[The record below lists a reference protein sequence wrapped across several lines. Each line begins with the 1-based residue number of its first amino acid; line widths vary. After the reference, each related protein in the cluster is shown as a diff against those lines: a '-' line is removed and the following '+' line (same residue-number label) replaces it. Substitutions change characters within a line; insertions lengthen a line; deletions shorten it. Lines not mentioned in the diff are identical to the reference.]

1 MRPTA
6 NVGKAEDSGNKR
18 MSDLNKA
25 KISVDNSRKETV
37 KKLSAPL
44 KEFEGQ
50 IKKVTAIFDA
60 TYKSLSD
67 QVQHFVSQE
76 RENKRTVV
84 QNAISEELDKRKGE
98 VQAFAIP
105 IQDKWLLK
113 STTLKSIREAV
124 QGIIDQRI
132 ESLRLQQQ
140 AEQARVERASAIEQA
155 VKATNA
161 EYHLELSVAQFMTQ
175 WHTSLSTPLDDVCKD
190 ITSAAQ
196 RALARQEERSVPAP
210 AAKRWVAP
218 QTSAAPAVT
227 TAPAAEAGPD
237 KTMATTTRIEW
248 ADATTNTAVGCSHC
262 SPGCDHCYAEKFAH
276 RLSKNPV
283 AAKVYAGV
291 VDGRGKWTG
300 KINSNFSE
308 KMYPHRVPGKGKRVF
323 VGSMPDLEPCAE
335 CGRPA
340 KTVAGTG
347 SLISIGCFR
356 TGCRCVPVTYWVGN
370 NRSRSAAIRSWNF
383 RWKKKHPDAAIEN
396 YEEVA

>member
-1 MRPTA
+1 M
-6 NVGKAEDSGNKR
+6 EDSRMKLQTSLPAVSFDYAGLVAWAQGMTSKYQGLVITEDQVSEIR
-18 MSDLNKA
+18 VCMSDLNKA

-60 TYKSLSD
+60 TYKSLSE
-67 QVQHFVSQE
+67 QVQHFVEQE

-84 QNAISEELDKRKGE
+84 QNAISEELDKRKDE
-98 VQAFAIP
+98 VESFAIP

-140 AEQARVERASAIEQA
+140 AEQARAERASAIEQA

-210 AAKRWVAP
+210 AARRWVAP

-237 KTMATTTRIEW
+237 KTMSIIITYSPANDGEVRLALAKLRGLCTT
-248 ADATTNTAVGCSHC
+248 
-262 SPGCDHCYAEKFAH
+262 
-276 RLSKNPV
+276 
-283 AAKVYAGV
+283 
-291 VDGRGKWTG
+291 
-300 KINSNFSE
+300 FSA
-308 KMYPHRVPGKGKRVF
+308 RARQ
-323 VGSMPDLEPCAE
+323 
-335 CGRPA
+335 
-340 KTVAGTG
+340 
-347 SLISIGCFR
+347 
-356 TGCRCVPVTYWVGN
+356 
-370 NRSRSAAIRSWNF
+370 
-383 RWKKKHPDAAIEN
+383 
-396 YEEVA
+396 

>member
-1 MRPTA
+1 M
-6 NVGKAEDSGNKR
+6 EDSRMKLQTSLPAVSFDYAGLVAWAQGMTRKYQGLVITEDQVSEIR
-18 MSDLNKA
+18 VCMSDLNKA

-237 KTMATTTRIEW
+237 KTMSIIITYSPANDGEVRLALAKLRGLCTT
-248 ADATTNTAVGCSHC
+248 
-262 SPGCDHCYAEKFAH
+262 
-276 RLSKNPV
+276 
-283 AAKVYAGV
+283 
-291 VDGRGKWTG
+291 
-300 KINSNFSE
+300 FSA
-308 KMYPHRVPGKGKRVF
+308 RARQ
-323 VGSMPDLEPCAE
+323 
-335 CGRPA
+335 
-340 KTVAGTG
+340 
-347 SLISIGCFR
+347 
-356 TGCRCVPVTYWVGN
+356 
-370 NRSRSAAIRSWNF
+370 
-383 RWKKKHPDAAIEN
+383 
-396 YEEVA
+396 

>member
-1 MRPTA
+1 M
-6 NVGKAEDSGNKR
+6 EDSR
-18 MSDLNKA
+18 MKLQTSLPAVSFDYAGLVAWAQGMTSKYKGLVVTEDQVSEIRECMSALNKA

-44 KEFEGQ
+44 EEFKGQ
-50 IKKVTAIFDA
+50 IKKVTAIFDE
-60 TYKSLSD
+60 TYKFLSD
-67 QVQHFVSQE
+67 QVQHFTEQE
-76 RENKRTVV
+76 REKKREVV
-84 QNAISEELDKRKGE
+84 QGIISEELEKRKDE

-140 AEQARVERASAIEQA
+140 AEQARAERASAIEQA

-237 KTMATTTRIEW
+237 KTMSIIITYSPANDGEVRLALAKLRGLCTT
-248 ADATTNTAVGCSHC
+248 
-262 SPGCDHCYAEKFAH
+262 
-276 RLSKNPV
+276 
-283 AAKVYAGV
+283 
-291 VDGRGKWTG
+291 
-300 KINSNFSE
+300 FSA
-308 KMYPHRVPGKGKRVF
+308 RARQ
-323 VGSMPDLEPCAE
+323 
-335 CGRPA
+335 
-340 KTVAGTG
+340 
-347 SLISIGCFR
+347 
-356 TGCRCVPVTYWVGN
+356 
-370 NRSRSAAIRSWNF
+370 
-383 RWKKKHPDAAIEN
+383 
-396 YEEVA
+396 

>member
-1 MRPTA
+1 M
-6 NVGKAEDSGNKR
+6 EDSRMKLQTSLPAVSFDYAGLVAWAQGMTSKYQGLVVTEDQVAEIR
-18 MSDLNKA
+18 VCMSDLNKA

-60 TYKSLSD
+60 TYRALSE
-67 QVQHFVSQE
+67 QVQHFVEQE
-76 RENKRTVV
+76 RENKRAVV

-98 VQAFAIP
+98 VQPFAIP

-140 AEQARVERASAIEQA
+140 ADQARAERASAIEQA

-210 AAKRWVAP
+210 AARRWVAP

-237 KTMATTTRIEW
+237 KTMSIIITYSPANDGEVRLALAKLRGLCTT
-248 ADATTNTAVGCSHC
+248 
-262 SPGCDHCYAEKFAH
+262 
-276 RLSKNPV
+276 
-283 AAKVYAGV
+283 
-291 VDGRGKWTG
+291 
-300 KINSNFSE
+300 FSA
-308 KMYPHRVPGKGKRVF
+308 RARQ
-323 VGSMPDLEPCAE
+323 
-335 CGRPA
+335 
-340 KTVAGTG
+340 
-347 SLISIGCFR
+347 
-356 TGCRCVPVTYWVGN
+356 
-370 NRSRSAAIRSWNF
+370 
-383 RWKKKHPDAAIEN
+383 
-396 YEEVA
+396 

>member
-1 MRPTA
+1 M
-6 NVGKAEDSGNKR
+6 EDSR
-18 MSDLNKA
+18 MKLQTSLPAVSFDYAGLVAWAQGMTSKYKGLVVTEDQVSEIRECMSALNKA

-44 KEFEGQ
+44 EEFKGQ
-50 IKKVTAIFDA
+50 IKKVTAIFDE
-60 TYKSLSD
+60 TYKFLSD
-67 QVQHFVSQE
+67 QVQHFTEQE
-76 RENKRTVV
+76 REKKREVV
-84 QNAISEELDKRKGE
+84 QGIISEELEKRKDE

-140 AEQARVERASAIEQA
+140 AEQARAERASAIEQA

-196 RALARQEERSVPAP
+196 RTLARQEERSVPAP

-237 KTMATTTRIEW
+237 KTMSIIITYSPANDGEVRLALAKLRGLCTT
-248 ADATTNTAVGCSHC
+248 
-262 SPGCDHCYAEKFAH
+262 
-276 RLSKNPV
+276 
-283 AAKVYAGV
+283 
-291 VDGRGKWTG
+291 
-300 KINSNFSE
+300 FSARAR
-308 KMYPHRVPGKGKRVF
+308 K
-323 VGSMPDLEPCAE
+323 
-335 CGRPA
+335 
-340 KTVAGTG
+340 
-347 SLISIGCFR
+347 
-356 TGCRCVPVTYWVGN
+356 
-370 NRSRSAAIRSWNF
+370 
-383 RWKKKHPDAAIEN
+383 
-396 YEEVA
+396 

>member
-1 MRPTA
+1 M
-6 NVGKAEDSGNKR
+6 EDSRMKLQTSLPAVSFDYAGLVAWAQGMTSKYQGLVVTEDQVAEIR
-18 MSDLNKA
+18 VCMSDLNKA

-60 TYKSLSD
+60 TYRSLSE
-67 QVQHFVSQE
+67 QVQHFVEQE
-76 RENKRTVV
+76 RENKRGVV

-98 VQAFAIP
+98 VQPFAIP

-140 AEQARVERASAIEQA
+140 AEQARAERASAIEQA
-155 VKATNA
+155 VKAANA
-161 EYHLELSVAQFMTQ
+161 EYQLELSVAQFMTQ

-210 AAKRWVAP
+210 AARRWVAP

-237 KTMATTTRIEW
+237 KTMSIIITYSPANDGEVRLALAKLRGLCTT
-248 ADATTNTAVGCSHC
+248 
-262 SPGCDHCYAEKFAH
+262 
-276 RLSKNPV
+276 
-283 AAKVYAGV
+283 
-291 VDGRGKWTG
+291 
-300 KINSNFSE
+300 FSA
-308 KMYPHRVPGKGKRVF
+308 RARQ
-323 VGSMPDLEPCAE
+323 
-335 CGRPA
+335 
-340 KTVAGTG
+340 
-347 SLISIGCFR
+347 
-356 TGCRCVPVTYWVGN
+356 
-370 NRSRSAAIRSWNF
+370 
-383 RWKKKHPDAAIEN
+383 
-396 YEEVA
+396 

>member
-1 MRPTA
+1 M
-6 NVGKAEDSGNKR
+6 EDSRMKLQTSLPAVSFDYAGLVAWAQGMTSKYQGLVITEDQVSEIR
-18 MSDLNKA
+18 VCMSDLNKA

-60 TYKSLSD
+60 TYKSLSE
-67 QVQHFVSQE
+67 QVQHFVEQE

-84 QNAISEELDKRKGE
+84 QNAISEELDKRKDE
-98 VQAFAIP
+98 VESFAIP

-140 AEQARVERASAIEQA
+140 AEQARAERASAIEQA

-175 WHTSLSTPLDDVCKD
+175 WHTSLSIPFDSVRKNIAD
-190 ITSAAQ
+190 AAKL
-196 RALARQEERSVPAP
+196 ALARQEERSVPAVR
-210 AAKRWVAP
+210 RWVAP

-237 KTMATTTRIEW
+237 KTMSIIITYSPANDGEVRLALAKLRGLCTT
-248 ADATTNTAVGCSHC
+248 
-262 SPGCDHCYAEKFAH
+262 
-276 RLSKNPV
+276 
-283 AAKVYAGV
+283 
-291 VDGRGKWTG
+291 
-300 KINSNFSE
+300 FSA
-308 KMYPHRVPGKGKRVF
+308 RARQ
-323 VGSMPDLEPCAE
+323 
-335 CGRPA
+335 
-340 KTVAGTG
+340 
-347 SLISIGCFR
+347 
-356 TGCRCVPVTYWVGN
+356 
-370 NRSRSAAIRSWNF
+370 
-383 RWKKKHPDAAIEN
+383 
-396 YEEVA
+396 